1 MHMRAAGVEA
11 QGTRTHKQAGSCAR
25 IPAVMNLWRIF
36 ELNPSTVATAKRCF
50 NLVATAVTYTVT
62 ILVLALVGFGLGR
75 GLGEIGALVGL
86 DPRTS
91 ELVRSTGTVAYTVLV
106 VASFLL
112 IIGDAIKLVVLYVSN
127 WGQNDSEDQHDHSD
141 ERE

>member
-1 MHMRAAGVEA
+1 
-11 QGTRTHKQAGSCAR
+11 
-25 IPAVMNLWRIF
+25 MNLWRIF

-112 IIGDAIKLVVLYVSN
+112 MIGDAIKLVVLYVSN